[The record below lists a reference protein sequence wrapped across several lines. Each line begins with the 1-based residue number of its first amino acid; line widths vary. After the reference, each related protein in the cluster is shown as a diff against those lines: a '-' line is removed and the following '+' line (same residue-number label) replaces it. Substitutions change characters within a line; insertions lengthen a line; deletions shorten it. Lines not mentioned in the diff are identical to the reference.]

1 MDSRNNCT
9 ISIVTVSYNAV
20 DTIEETI
27 QSVLGQ
33 DYEAIEYIVVDG
45 GSTDGTVDV
54 IKKYS
59 DKLSYWVSEPDNG
72 VYDAMNKGITVASGQ
87 WINFMNSGDC
97 FFSNHVLSD
106 IFNHEISS
114 SVMVIYG
121 DVIKQHSTFQEYVK
135 AKSLFKLNFCIPFC
149 HQSSFVRL
157 VPKLYFDTRFKI
169 SADFKLMHDYFHNYG
184 YNSFKYVKFP
194 ISVFEAEQGISS
206 TLRNNLIHE
215 NLIISK
221 NYFSLFWWYYRIRS
235 FFYSFNH

>member
-45 GSTDGTVDV
+45 GSTDGTVDI

-106 IFNHEISS
+106 
-114 SVMVIYG
+114 
-121 DVIKQHSTFQEYVK
+121 
-135 AKSLFKLNFCIPFC
+135 
-149 HQSSFVRL
+149 
-157 VPKLYFDTRFKI
+157 
-169 SADFKLMHDYFHNYG
+169 
-184 YNSFKYVKFP
+184 
-194 ISVFEAEQGISS
+194 
-206 TLRNNLIHE
+206 
-215 NLIISK
+215 
-221 NYFSLFWWYYRIRS
+221 
-235 FFYSFNH
+235 